1 MPARCPASASRSL
14 EWPYVEG
21 LRLDE
26 AMHPLTLLT
35 VGLYGEVLPNQNGAP
50 IRLVVPWKY
59 GFKSIKSI
67 VRIRLVERQPV
78 GSWERMQPREY
89 GFYSNVNPEVHHPR
103 WSQARE
109 RRVGEFFRRRTL
121 MFNGYADQVASLYT
135 GMDLKK
141 NYYVARAAWTA
152 FDALN
157 AVKRNEAF
165 TPAWSEKPLLKSW
178 QKVKPP
184 LGWPRETDSLCPVC
198 VREAR
203 QEILD
208 GKRDYTVLLTEKI
221 GEIKAQII
229 ERDGKIL
236 MVKDCPLHG
245 HFEDVMAID
254 PAFFKHLEEAFPG
267 SDIAAHADEKLHN
280 HGSSTI
286 KYGRGAVLTID
297 LTNRCNMMCDPCFM
311 DANQVGFVHELS
323 WDDIKTLLDNAISLK
338 PRRQLSVQFS
348 GGEPTLSPYFLDAV
362 RYCKKVGY
370 SSVQAA
376 TNGIEFAKS
385 PEFCRA
391 AAEAGLRYVYL
402 QFDGIGNA
410 ANSHRLVGNLFDV
423 KLRAIE
429 NLWTAGVDIVPVVTI
444 VNGINNEQVGR
455 IIQFALDN
463 PRKINFL
470 SFQPVSFTGRDEEV
484 TPERRAA
491 QRYTLSHLAHD
502 VKNQTGLGDPVRD
515 WFPISF
521 MGTFTDWADLVHG
534 PSAEWGNLTCGCH
547 PNCGVGMA
555 VMIDKETKE
564 ARPVTEFLNADQ
576 LARDLRRV
584 NDAGRGRFLSV
595 AGMALA
601 LMKNYDPF
609 KSPTHFKLTDLLKK
623 FDKTFGATGKDY
635 GRVDG
640 QRTRD
645 DIEKRRADR
654 WNFLFIAGMWFQDL
668 FNYDFRRTERCIIP
682 YATQEG
688 EISFCAYNTGVGWRN
703 IIEKMHMTATLTKW
717 YEEHGRHEIF
727 AGGKQVALDSTAHN
741 LVLDAEAVAAGRQ
754 TDLDEAGVARN
765 AREEKLR
772 ARDEA
777 KKRQQ
782 EHERMAEL
790 YRQHVLKAEPAPP
803 VVQIQGLGKKK
814 DNVTVTH

>member
-1 MPARCPASASRSL
+1 MHKPIKYA
-14 EWPYVEG
+14 EKG
-21 LRLDE
+21 L
-26 AMHPLTLLT
+26 T
-35 VGLYGEVLPNQNGAP
+35 
-50 IRLVVPWKY
+50 
-59 GFKSIKSI
+59 
-67 VRIRLVERQPV
+67 
-78 GSWERMQPREY
+78 
-89 GFYSNVNPEVHHPR
+89 
-103 WSQARE
+103 
-109 RRVGEFFRRRTL
+109 
-121 MFNGYADQVASLYT
+121 YA
-135 GMDLKK
+135 
-141 NYYVARAAWTA
+141 ARAAWTV
-152 FDALN
+152 FDTMN
-157 AVKRNEAF
+157 SVRPNQAF

-208 GKRDYTVLLTEKI
+208 GKRDYRVLLNEKI
-221 GEIKAQII
+221 GEIKANII

-254 PAFFKHLEEAFPG
+254 TAFFRHLEEVFPG
-267 SDIAAHADEKLHN
+267 SDIRAHNDEKLHN

-323 WDDIKTLLDNAISLK
+323 WDDIKTLLDNAISIK
-338 PRRQLSVQFS
+338 PRRQMSVQFS

-362 RYCKKVGY
+362 RYAKKVGY
-370 SSVQAA
+370 NSVQAA

-429 NLWTAGVDIVPVVTI
+429 NLWTSGVDIVPVVTI

-502 VKNQTGLGDPVRD
+502 VKNQTGLGEPVRD

-534 PSAEWGNLTCGCH
+534 PSADWGNLTCGCH

-564 ARPVTEFLNADQ
+564 AKPVTEFLNADQ

-584 NDAGRGRFLSV
+584 NDAARGQFLSV
-595 AGMALA
+595 VGMALA

-609 KSPTHFKLTDLLKK
+609 KAPTHFKLTDLMKK
-623 FDKTFGATGKDY
+623 FDKTFGATGRDY
-635 GRVDG
+635 GRVDAS
-640 QRTRD
+640 RTGA
-645 DIEKRRADR
+645 DIDRRRADR

-688 EISFCAYNTGVGWRN
+688 EISFCAYNTGIGWRN

-727 AGGKQVALDSTAHN
+727 AGGKKVKLESTAHN
-741 LVLDAEAVAAGRQ
+741 LVLDPEAVAAGRQ
-754 TDLDEAGVARN
+754 TDLDEAGIAKN

-777 KKRQQ
+777 KRKQQ
-782 EHERMAEL
+782 ENERMAQL
-790 YRQHVLKAEPAPP
+790 YRQYVLKQEPGAP

-814 DNVTVTH
+814 NDAAVTQ